1 MATLFACDAT
11 GKTVK
16 HKDDLVEIG
25 VRGRLYCE
33 GVAADMRAYTDAVD
47 KLHDE
52 CAEKF
57 RDGLAALRAEYRKKL
72 AEDGKLPDE

>member
-16 HKDDLVEIG
+16 DKSELVEIG
-25 VRGRLYCE
+25 VRGRLYCKDI
-33 GVAADMRAYTDAVD
+33 ADDMLAYSEAVD

-52 CAEKF
+52 CADKF
-57 RDGLAALRAEYRKKL
+57 RDGLKEIRAKYREKM